1 MKVAVVGS
9 RNLNIKSIKY
19 YIPAAA
25 TEIVSG
31 GAKGVDAAAEKSNAP
46 RRARKNNKVNIIG
59 TRVKFASLFSFIPPR
74 QMQITVGRPSV
85 VHCCSAE
92 RE

>member
-59 TRVKFASLFSFIPPR
+59 TRVKLASLFILSR
-74 QMQITVGRPSV
+74 QFNLCIIIDFFGK
-85 VHCCSAE
+85 
-92 RE
+92 